1 MAGRPRKPIA
11 QKKLEGTYTKY
22 RDEEREKE
30 EQKIALLLPQKHLKV
45 PKTITNP
52 EVKKAYKNHVELLRS
67 LGGMAE
73 QIADSPIL
81 ESAYYSLQVAYEY
94 REIMNNPDLTTEEGI
109 DKWGSAAGIYLK
121 FMERFEKITKD
132 FYLTPKERAKLKLDV
147 LTATE
152 KEQNIEKNK
161 SVIASLLEKKQS

>member
-30 EQKIALLLPQKHLKV
+30 EQKIALLLPKGSLKV
-45 PKTITNP
+45 PKSITEP
-52 EVKKAYKNHVELLRS
+52 EIKKAYKNHVELLRT
-67 LGGMAE
+67 LGPMAE
-73 QIADSPIL
+73 QKADSPLL
-81 ESAYYSLQVAYEY
+81 EDAYFSLQVAFRCRKQMTSEDISQ
-94 REIMNNPDLTTEEGI
+94 EDLKTVT
-109 DKWGSAAGIYLK
+109 DIYVK
-121 FMERFEKITKD
+121 FMDRFERLAKD

>member
-1 MAGRPRKPIA
+1 MAGRPRKPVA
-11 QKKLEGTYTKY
+11 LKKLEGTYTKY
-22 RDEEREKE
+22 RDAEREIQ
-30 EQKIALLLPQKHLKV
+30 EQKLAAVLPSKPLKV

-52 EVKKAYKNHVELLRS
+52 EVKKAYKNHIELLRS

-81 ESAYYSLQVAYEY
+81 ESAYYSLQVACECQKKMDDPNTNP
-94 REIMNNPDLTTEEGI
+94 EDWANN
-109 DKWGSAAGIYLK
+109 AGAYIK
-121 FMERFEKITKD
+121 FMDRFERITKD

>member
-1 MAGRPRKPIA
+1 MAGRPRKPVA
-11 QKKLEGTYTKY
+11 LKKLEGTYRED
-22 RDEEREKE
+22 RDGENAVI
-30 EQKIALLLPQKHLKV
+30 EQKMAAILPQKHLKV

-52 EVKKAYKNHVELLRS
+52 EVKKAYKNHIELLRS

-94 REIMNNPDLTTEEGI
+94 REIMKNPDLTTDEGME
-109 DKWGSAAGIYLK
+109 KWGAAAGIYLK

-152 KEQNIEKNK
+152 KEQNIQKNQ
-161 SVIASLLEKKQS
+161 SIIASLLEKKES